1 MRLKLA
7 ALAGGSVLLTLAII
21 VVPTF
26 AQIRALI
33 SAEDSQRLL
42 FAALGYT
49 LLALLLSVGLAMWGS
64 GRFTR
69 GLDELTVQADRVAS
83 GQLRDTEL
91 AFESNDEVG
100 RLANSFRDMNRGLR
114 TLVSQL
120 DSSAV
125 DVAATAEQLAASAQ
139 EMTASTEQ
147 VSGAPLPRLRRP
159 RPCRRAESTT
169 HPMYPPESQAAPLPS
184 PATLSR
190 RVPPR
195 TLHSAPRGA
204 APSPPPKH

>member
-1 MRLKLA
+1 M
-7 ALAGGSVLLTLAII
+7 LTLAII

-26 AQIRALI
+26 AQVRALI
-33 SAEDSQRLL
+33 SPEDSQRLL
-42 FAALGYT
+42 VAALGYT
-49 LLALLLSVGLAMWGS
+49 LLALVLSVGLAMWGS

-69 GLDELTVQADRVAS
+69 GLAELTAQADRVAS
-83 GQLRDTEL
+83 GQLRDSL

-100 RLANSFRDMNRGLR
+100 RLANSFRDMNRSLR

-147 VSGAPLPRLRRP
+147 VSGAAAAI
-159 RPCRRAESTT
+159 AEAASTQT
-169 HPMYPPESQAAPLPS
+169 
-184 PATLSR
+184 
-190 RVPPR
+190 
-195 TLHSAPRGA
+195 RGVN
-204 APSPPPKH
+204 